1 MRDILIGF
9 TRSLEMSGPF
19 ISLLRFLSQHNK
31 DLECLTN
38 YSSGRIS
45 RLLSHHSNDLRQQT
59 GYSSSRQIF
68 YLTDRIVHSLDVRTG
83 QPRRVGHKP
92 SWLPFL
98 FSPSLLDSALCKIGF
113 ISTTSQERECKWA
126 YTQGQLTVASN
137 ITTDSIVHIFPTT
150 QSAIIRCMY
159 I

>member
-83 QPRRVGHKP
+83 QPQRVGHKP

-126 YTQGQLTVASN
+126 YTQGQLTVASY

>member
-19 ISLLRFLSQHNK
+19 ISLLRFLSHHNK

>member
-83 QPRRVGHKP
+83 QPQRVGHKP

-126 YTQGQLTVASN
+126 YTQGQSGKGACLGTCK
-137 ITTDSIVHIFPTT
+137 IGLLHI
-150 QSAIIRCMY
+150 Y